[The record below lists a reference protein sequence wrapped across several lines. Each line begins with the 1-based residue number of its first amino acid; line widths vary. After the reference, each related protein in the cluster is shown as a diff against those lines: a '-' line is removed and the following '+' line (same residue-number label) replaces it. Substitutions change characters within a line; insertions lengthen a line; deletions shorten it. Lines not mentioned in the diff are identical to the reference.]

1 MHSPAEREGQFQV
14 SVTTDAGSH
23 RVALSGELDIAT
35 ADQLTESLEGV
46 RPASGDRMVI
56 DLSAV
61 SFMDSTGL
69 RVLITANRD
78 ATAAG
83 YSLVIVTGESPAKR
97 VLELT
102 RMDEHMQ
109 VVSSL

>member
-1 MHSPAEREGQFQV
+1 MHSSAEREGEFRV
-14 SVTTDAGSH
+14 SVTTDADTHVVS
-23 RVALSGELDIAT
+23 LSGELDIAT
-35 ADQLTESLEGV
+35 ADQLTEAMAGV
-46 RPASGDRMVI
+46 QPAAGSRLII

-69 RVLITANRD
+69 RVLIAANRD
-78 ATAAG
+78 AAAG
-83 YSLVIVTGESPAKR
+83 DYSLVVVTGESPAKR

-109 VVSSL
+109 VVASI